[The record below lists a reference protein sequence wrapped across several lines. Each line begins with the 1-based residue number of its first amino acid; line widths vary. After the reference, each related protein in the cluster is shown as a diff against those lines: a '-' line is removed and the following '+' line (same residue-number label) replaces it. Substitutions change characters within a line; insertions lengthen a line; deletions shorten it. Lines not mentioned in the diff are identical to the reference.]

1 MKEIA
6 PKRRIVR
13 NILKDSFAPLI
24 NEADGKQDGE
34 VLHANP
40 HEKPGYGFHAYRVP
54 AGHTTVDHVHDGH
67 EEFLLLEGELIDHD
81 GFKYEKGDLVW
92 LEAGTEHNSYSP
104 NGALLAVFFR

>member
-1 MKEIA
+1 M
-6 PKRRIVR
+6 
-13 NILKDSFAPLI
+13 
-24 NEADGKQDGE
+24 
-34 VLHANP
+34 
-40 HEKPGYGFHAYRVP
+40 
-54 AGHTTVDHVHDGH
+54 DHVHDGH

>member
-34 VLHANP
+34 VQHANP
-40 HEKPGYGFHAYRVP
+40 HEKPG
-54 AGHTTVDHVHDGH
+54 
-67 EEFLLLEGELIDHD
+67 
-81 GFKYEKGDLVW
+81 
-92 LEAGTEHNSYSP
+92 
-104 NGALLAVFFR
+104 